1 MDAVTRPSLYGSR
14 HPIVTV
20 PKNEKESQIIEY
32 AVVGHCC
39 ETGDLFTQKL
49 GGDIDLRPMIKTEI
63 GDYVVIEGVG
73 AYCAGMS
80 CKNYNSYPETQEVLI
95 RNDKTYSLI

>member
-1 MDAVTRPSLYGSR
+1 
-14 HPIVTV
+14 
-20 PKNEKESQIIEY
+20 
-32 AVVGHCC
+32 
-39 ETGDLFTQKL
+39 
-49 GGDIDLRPMIKTEI
+49 MIKTEI